1 MLANE
6 KVAGVTNLQEAAVAL
21 CVNGVCQ
28 SVMMA
33 TPSDLESFA
42 LGFALSEGLI
52 ASVVDV
58 LNIDCLEQVN
68 GWQADIT
75 VLAAS
80 EHNLKQRRRKMAGPS
95 GCGLCGVTS
104 LDAAMELPS
113 QKETSFEIDSSV
125 NFSLEAALI
134 RSAVSQLPDLQKK
147 YNSTR
152 GHHSALF
159 FGDHGQFIEL
169 SEDVGRHSALDKLI
183 GRLALCEANPLNKN
197 SGFALLTSR
206 CSHDLVIKASRSG
219 IPALV
224 SLGLPTNLAV
234 QSAQQLKLP
243 LFCFHHDQIKQ
254 FA

>member
-1 MLANE
+1 MLTNE
-6 KVAGVTNLQEAAVAL
+6 MAIETTDLEESAVAL
-21 CVNGVCQ
+21 CINGITQ

-33 TPSDLESFA
+33 TPSDLEAFA
-42 LGFALSEGLI
+42 LGFSISEGLV
-52 ASVVDV
+52 ASSSDV
-58 LNIDCLEQVN
+58 LNIECLERAN
-68 GWQADIT
+68 GWQVDIT
-75 VLAAS
+75 VLAVS
-80 EHNLKQRRRKMAGPS
+80 EYNLKQRRRKMAGPS

-113 QKETSFEIDSSV
+113 QKKTSPEIDSFV
-125 NFSLEAALI
+125 NSSLEAAFI
-134 RSAVSQLPDLQKK
+134 RSAVSQLPDLQKE

-159 FGDHGQFIEL
+159 FGEGGQFIEL

-183 GRLALCEANPLNKN
+183 GRLALCETNPLNKN

-224 SLGLPTNLAV
+224 FLGLPTNLAV
-234 QSAQQLKLP
+234 QSAQQLQLP